1 MNAGEHDQPGLAA
14 GDFSAWMT
22 QVEGAVRGQH
32 GSDVPCDGCTACCSS
47 SQFIHIGPDESDALA
62 HIPPQLLF
70 PAPRLPRG
78 HVVMGYD
85 DSGKCPMLVD
95 EKCSIYAHRPLTC
108 RTYDCRVFPAAGLDA
123 GEDGKDLIAQRARR
137 WRFTFADPADRE
149 LRDAVRAAAIYLR
162 AHPDLLPGGSPATTT
177 QLAVRAIDVH
187 DVFLRRVDEPDAE
200 VVRVAL
206 RRRPG

>member
-1 MNAGEHDQPGLAA
+1 VG
-14 GDFSAWMT
+14 
-22 QVEGAVRGQH
+22 R
-32 GSDVPCDGCTACCSS
+32 TAPTCRVTAS

-123 GEDGKDLIAQRARR
+123 GEDGKDLIAQQARR

-162 AHPDLLPGGSPATTT
+162 AHPDLLPGGSAATTT
-177 QLAVRAIDVH
+177 QQAVRAIDVH
-187 DVFLRRVDEPDAE
+187 DVFLHRVDEPDAE

-206 RRRPG
+206 RRRPR